1 MENLPAT
8 ASYGQPVWSK
18 EGFLVFVA
26 WDHSSSNFPLLSRRL
41 GITFC
46 FNRPCK
52 LLALDWSKKDNSKPV
67 NLQSKL
73 KSAFSPVF
81 SPDGRMLFLSQDNAV
96 KTGVHSATP
105 CLHDT
110 SLESLISCLSG
121 ESAEIETR
129 CIIDTKCIES
139 SKTELPGFYC
149 TTIKQYFVVL
159 DGKSMLLSTVQWRSN
174 LAVIGVDLE
183 SGQVTRLTPD
193 NNASWTILACKGGK
207 EIFVT
212 TIACSMNGYYASLD
226 HIFCTYFL

>member
-1 MENLPAT
+1 
-8 ASYGQPVWSK
+8 
-18 EGFLVFVA
+18 
-26 WDHSSSNFPLLSRRL
+26 
-41 GITFC
+41 
-46 FNRPCK
+46 

-105 CLHDT
+105 CLYDT

-212 TIACSMNGYYASLD
+212 TIACSMNG
-226 HIFCTYFL
+226 